1 MKKSICLIII
11 NFMIMLYCYPL
22 KCQALASTTVYL
34 ETNTDNITIGDEIEV
49 KLILAEQKTSA
60 YSIEIYFD
68 KTKLE
73 FISGP
78 ENSNVIGNKVKIVW
92 YDSKGGEESKTG
104 ELEKIK
110 FKAVD
115 AGIAEIAL
123 DGEIFDENANS
134 IETKFENMQIQIFEQ
149 GTNERKISR
158 SVQKQDSVQ
167 LQSLMLNVEGIV
179 PDFAPDIYEYDL
191 TIPEQLKNIKDIEVL
206 AKTENTNA
214 TIEVNGNKDLKEG
227 LNIITIL
234 VTNQEKKQEY
244 KIKVTKT
251 KNIEMANAN
260 LENLAIEYAIL
271 SPEFSN
277 QTIQYNTQVSN
288 EINQLNIL
296 AIPENEQGKVEII
309 GNDNFNEGNNK
320 VKIKV
325 TAPNG
330 FTQRIYEI
338 NVYKRNKQEEEVYNQ
353 EVSKVKQRLEDAY
366 SVEKVLDENESPNI
380 EQTNEEKQTLQ
391 KDYLLIAVDV
401 FIIVAIAIGF
411 NFLIK
416 KTKNSHNRNIK

>member
-22 KCQALASTTVYL
+22 KCQALASATVYL

-49 KLILAEQKTSA
+49 NLILAEQKTSA

-92 YDSKGGEESKTG
+92 YDSKGGEESKKG

-149 GTNERKISR
+149 GTNEREISR